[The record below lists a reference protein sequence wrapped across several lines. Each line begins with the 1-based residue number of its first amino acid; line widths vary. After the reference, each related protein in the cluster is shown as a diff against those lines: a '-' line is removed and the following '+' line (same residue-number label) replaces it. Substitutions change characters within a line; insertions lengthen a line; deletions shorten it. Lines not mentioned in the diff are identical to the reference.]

1 MGRSLRFVTVGA
13 LVGCVLW
20 IGTGSV
26 AAGGGGHCDDPTAE
40 GTGSDVEMID
50 ACFTPTLLHAD
61 VGETITFTNRDPM
74 EHNVAPAG
82 WGWGHVDVLR
92 QGESFTASF
101 DEPGIYTYACSLH
114 PGMTGAVVV
123 EPEASLASTAAVEPT
138 TSGQGPGVAIAVAS
152 GIVGIVAGYLFG
164 KRQPRRVL
172 AQPYQPASG
181 A

>member
-1 MGRSLRFVTVGA
+1 MARSLRLVTVGG
-13 LVGCVLW
+13 LVTGMLW
-20 IGTGSV
+20 LGAGSV

-40 GTGSDVEMID
+40 GTGTSVEMIG
-50 ACFTPTLLHAD
+50 ACFTPTLLRAD

-82 WGWGHVDVLR
+82 WGWGHVDALR
-92 QGESFTASF
+92 QGESFTAAF

-114 PGMTGAVVV
+114 PGMTGAVVI
-123 EPEASLASTAAVEPT
+123 EPQPSLGSATVAASSPGGLE
-138 TSGQGPGVAIAVAS
+138 PGVAIAIGV
-152 GIVGIVAGYLFG
+152 VGIVAGYTVG
-164 KRQPRRVL
+164 RRPRRSAQ